1 MRRRHEGGDNVQR
14 PRLDL
19 ASPDITLEQEQPSR
33 NQSGW
38 ARMVKAMDTISMQV
52 SPCNE
57 IHLRREMFS
66 PSNSVSSTSSS
77 LGSSRHSC
85 LNSNF
90 NVGRSS

>member
-1 MRRRHEGGDNVQR
+1 MQR

-19 ASPDITLEQEQPSR
+19 ESPDITLEQEQR
-33 NQSGW
+33 NQSGS
-38 ARMVKAMDTISMQV
+38 ARMVKAMDTISLQV